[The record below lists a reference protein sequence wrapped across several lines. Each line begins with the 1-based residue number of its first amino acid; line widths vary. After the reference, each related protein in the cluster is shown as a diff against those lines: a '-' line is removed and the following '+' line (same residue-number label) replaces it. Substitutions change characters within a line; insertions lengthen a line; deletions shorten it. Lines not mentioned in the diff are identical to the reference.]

1 MPTIHVILDEIE
13 ELGAEDQEYVI
24 TIVQNRLRDRKR
36 AELASR
42 AQKAME
48 NVDAGNVKT
57 GGFQELWA
65 DLND

>member
-42 AQKAME
+42 AQEAME